1 MNDFD
6 VATAAFARAAH
17 SGRTSLVDVA
27 LVVGASAAS
36 QGVPLVD
43 AIDAVASLSPGTE
56 PPYVAVRSVVEAWMG
71 SAPHPV
77 TDADCHDPLT
87 SLASVPHLRTRLDDV
102 YRQAGHRGGE
112 PAVSHALVV
121 VELGARGAH
130 ELEDALRGLEVAHA
144 LSTAFP
150 AHETVAR
157 LAAVRFAALTRTE
170 DTDRVGLTLLA
181 RLLDEVLVEEPE
193 PRVWVER
200 LPREADAVTWLLS
213 RLAEE

>member
-1 MNDFD
+1 MNDYD
-6 VATAAFARAAH
+6 VATAAFARAVN
-17 SGRTSLVDVA
+17 SGRPSLVDVA
-27 LVVGASAAS
+27 LEVGASAAS
-36 QGVPLVD
+36 QGVPLVE
-43 AIDAVASLSPGTE
+43 AMDAVADLSPGRE
-56 PPYVAVRSVVEAWMG
+56 PPYVAVRSVAQAWMG
-71 SAPHPV
+71 SAPPPV

-121 VELGARGAH
+121 VELGSRGAH

-144 LSTAFP
+144 LEVAFP

-157 LAAVRFAALTRTE
+157 LAADRFTALTRSE
-170 DTDRVGLTLLA
+170 DADLLGLTVLG
-181 RLLDEVLVEEPE
+181 RLLFEALTDAPE

-200 LPREADAVTWLLS
+200 LPRDPDAITWLLS
-213 RLAEE
+213 RLTA